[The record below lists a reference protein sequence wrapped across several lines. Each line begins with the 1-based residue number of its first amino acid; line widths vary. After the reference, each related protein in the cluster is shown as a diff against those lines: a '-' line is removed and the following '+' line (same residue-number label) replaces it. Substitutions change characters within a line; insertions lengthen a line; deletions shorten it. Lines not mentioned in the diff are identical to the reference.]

1 MPSHINKVLMQWR
14 NDSMRTNIA
23 TTMSLQVIRASAVV
37 AVLMAALVVCS
48 PQFSFAQQAQAK
60 TFDSAGRAAQAL
72 YQAVRSNDDRAVR
85 AILGAGP
92 ELTSSGDEAVDK
104 LEREH
109 FAEKYKEM
117 HRLVHE
123 VDGYTVL
130 YIGAENWPF
139 PIPLVANGGKYHF
152 DADAGAHEII
162 ARRIGENETLAFQV
176 SRAIAPETQP
186 AVGQET
192 SDDSASRFARE
203 LASGHS
209 TVPQA
214 FHGYEFRTV
223 SGPSTGV
230 VLVAY
235 PADYRVSGVMTFV
248 VVPSGAVYEKDLG
261 PNTAKLATQITGKP
275 AAGWV
280 LVK

>member
-1 MPSHINKVLMQWR
+1 
-14 NDSMRTNIA
+14 MRTKTAIA
-23 TTMSLQVIRASAVV
+23 KSFRVIPASVV
-37 AVLMAALVVCS
+37 VGVLTATLVVLFS
-48 PQFSFAQQAQAK
+48 SMLSFAQQAK
-60 TFDSAGRAAQAL
+60 TFDSPAQAAHAL
-72 YQAVRSNDDRAVR
+72 YEAVKNNDDRAVR

-162 ARRIGENETLAFQV
+162 ARRIGENETLAVQV
-176 SRAIAPETQP
+176 CRSIAPETQP

-192 SDDSASRFARE
+192 SDDSATRFARE
-203 LASGHS
+203 LASSHS
-209 TVPQA
+209 SAPQA

-235 PADYRVSGVMTFV
+235 PADYRASGVMTFV
-248 VVPSGAVYEKDLG
+248 LVPGGAVYEKDLG
-261 PNTAKLATQITGKP
+261 PNTAKLAMQINGKP
-275 AAGWV
+275 SRDWA
-280 LVK
+280 LVQ

>member
-1 MPSHINKVLMQWR
+1 MKWR

-23 TTMSLQVIRASAVV
+23 ITKSLRLIPASA
-37 AVLMAALVVCS
+37 ALIAALLVVCLS
-48 PQFSFAQQAQAK
+48 QRSFAQQAQAK
-60 TFDSAGRAAQAL
+60 TFDSAGQAAQAL
-72 YQAVRSNDDRAVR
+72 YEAVKNNDDRAVR
-85 AILGAGP
+85 TILGAGP

-117 HRLVHE
+117 HRLVRE
-123 VDGYTVL
+123 ADGQMVL

-139 PIPLVANGGKYHF
+139 PIPLVAEDGKYRF
-152 DADAGAHEII
+152 DADAGTMEI
-162 ARRIGENETLAFQV
+162 AVRQIGENETLAAQV
-176 SRAIAPETQP
+176 CDAIAGAAKP
-186 AVGQET
+186 AAEQET

-203 LASGHS
+203 LASS
-209 TVPQA
+209 NSKAPQT

-261 PNTAKLATQITGKP
+261 PNTTKLATQITRKP

-280 LVK
+280 LVQ